1 MRILNTKRQSL
12 WRPLTRQDLLDFKA
26 LVDGWSCF
34 PTCRDILGINLESEE
49 NTRIF
54 AFLDNVAAKEG

>member
-34 PTCRDILGINLESEE
+34 PTCWDILGTHLESEE